1 MRIFNLNEPVLVYMP
16 VAEGCAP
23 LEGRVG
29 AAGSRGTAR
38 LAGREAESTL
48 ENAFSLFQ

>member
-1 MRIFNLNEPVLVYMP
+1 MSLFLCTCLWQRGGAL
-16 VAEGCAP
+16 
-23 LEGRVG
+23 LERRVG

-38 LAGREAESTL
+38 MAGREAESTL